1 MGLDFDC
8 SGSLKN
14 TVKKLYEKGLK
25 ALYKLYNLTEHNY
38 NMQTILFI
46 FDHTVAPILL
56 YGSEVWGLQFAKLG
70 KKHNSDFYMEK
81 QLENNDLSHLEIK
94 FYKRL
99 LQVKRNT
106 VTLAVRS
113 ELGRHPITIK
123 AISRSIKYFSQIKQ
137 KPYHK

>member
-99 LQVKRNT
+99 LQVKR
-106 VTLAVRS
+106 VV
-113 ELGRHPITIK
+113 
-123 AISRSIKYFSQIKQ
+123 
-137 KPYHK
+137 

>member
-113 ELGRHPITIK
+113 ELGRHPITI
-123 AISRSIKYFSQIKQ
+123 
-137 KPYHK
+137 